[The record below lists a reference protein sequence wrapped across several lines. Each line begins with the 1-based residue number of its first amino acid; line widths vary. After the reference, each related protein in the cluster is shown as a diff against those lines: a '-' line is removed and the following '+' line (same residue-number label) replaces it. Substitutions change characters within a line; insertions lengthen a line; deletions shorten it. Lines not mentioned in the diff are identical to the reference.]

1 MFASCRVAER
11 EQPARVVGGFFSGT
25 VPPPSPPCRHAIPP
39 ARRRSPR
46 RGREVSVE
54 IGVSGARAGQRR
66 TRSIVLRPGQGPP
79 QPLRC
84 APMPV
89 SPKNKKKKRASAQPA
104 RPATKR
110 SQTRPVNASRLDG
123 TILQSDLHQI
133 MAQRV
138 RDARARRFMTR
149 KALAQE
155 SGISLAYLARVER
168 GTGNISLGLLQRL
181 ALALN
186 MPVESFF
193 AAEQAPNADF
203 TMIVEFLKRQSPERL
218 ALIRRQLFDNHDRA
232 QRVALVGIRGV
243 GKSTIGPALAE
254 RLAVPFVE
262 LNREI
267 EKEAGLGVSEI
278 FTVYGQHGYRVIE
291 RRCLERIIVNHP
303 KVVLATAGGIVA
315 ETATYEV
322 LLSSFF
328 SIWLKASPVVMFERV
343 LAQHDA
349 RIASP
354 ELRNEAIEN
363 IERTLEARRHLYE
376 LAPAAFDTG
385 GKTVEQVV
393 GGLLGLLPGGA
404 LAQPSGT
411 R

>member
-1 MFASCRVAER
+1 MPAPPKDKDKSSRTVA
-11 EQPARVVGGFFSGT
+11 
-25 VPPPSPPCRHAIPP
+25 
-39 ARRRSPR
+39 PR
-46 RGREVSVE
+46 R
-54 IGVSGARAGQRR
+54 
-66 TRSIVLRPGQGPP
+66 
-79 QPLRC
+79 
-84 APMPV
+84 
-89 SPKNKKKKRASAQPA
+89 RASAKKRGSSKPA
-104 RPATKR
+104 DSAQLSPA
-110 SQTRPVNASRLDG
+110 SQD
-123 TILQSDLHQI
+123 DLKKVL
-133 MAQRV
+133 AQRV

-149 KALAQE
+149 KVLARE
-155 SGISLAYLARVER
+155 SGISLAYLARVEN
-168 GTGNISLGLLQRL
+168 GTGNISLGLLQHL

-186 MPVESFF
+186 LPIESFLT
-193 AAEQAPNADF
+193 AEQAPNADF
-203 TMIVEFLKRQSPERL
+203 TLIVEFLKRQSAERL
-218 ALIRRQLFDNHDRA
+218 ALIRRQLFNSHDRA

-243 GKSTIGPALAE
+243 GKSTLGPALAQ

-303 KVVLATAGGIVA
+303 QVVLATAGGIVA

-328 SIWLKASPVVMFERV
+328 TVWLKASPEVMFERV

-354 ELRNEAIEN
+354 ELRNEALEN

-385 GKTVEQVV
+385 GKTVEQIVR
-393 GGLLGLLPGGA
+393 GLLALLPGGMRA
-404 LAQPSGT
+404 LPL
-411 R
+411 

>member
-1 MFASCRVAER
+1 MSA
-11 EQPARVVGGFFSGT
+11 
-25 VPPPSPPCRHAIPP
+25 
-39 ARRRSPR
+39 PR
-46 RGREVSVE
+46 RKKKTPTLGQPGTSAAKRNR
-54 IGVSGARAGQRR
+54 GKRADTGARD
-66 TRSIVLRPGQGPP
+66 T
-79 QPLRC
+79 
-84 APMPV
+84 
-89 SPKNKKKKRASAQPA
+89 
-104 RPATKR
+104 
-110 SQTRPVNASRLDG
+110 
-123 TILQSDLHQI
+123 TIDPSDLHQI
-133 MAQRV
+133 LAQRV

-149 KALAQE
+149 KALAKE

-186 MPVESFF
+186 LPVESFL

-203 TMIVEFLKRQSPERL
+203 TMIVEFLKRQNPDRL
-218 ALIRRQLFDNHDRA
+218 ALIRRQLFDSHDRA

-243 GKSTIGPALAE
+243 GKSTLGPALAE
-254 RLAVPFVE
+254 RLSVPFIE

-267 EKEAGLGVSEI
+267 EKEAGLAVSEI

-291 RRCLERIIVNHP
+291 RRCLERIIVSYP
-303 KVVLATAGGIVA
+303 KVVLATAGGLVA
-315 ETATYEV
+315 ETATYEI

-328 SIWLKASPVVMFERV
+328 TIWLKASPSVMFERV

-376 LAPAAFDTG
+376 LAPAAIDTG
-385 GKTVEQVV
+385 GKTVGQIVK
-393 GGLLGLLPGGA
+393 GLLTLVPGA
-404 LAQPSGT
+404 LHEQSS
-411 R
+411 